1 MKATVTAGNNTD
13 KYLTLNEKIFLY
25 LGFLLLALFV
35 ALIVGPLL
43 YVLVASFMDPVTL
56 ANKGITL
63 DISKWNLLGYKR
75 VLGDEMMWRG
85 FVNSIAYSIG
95 FTIVSVT
102 VTLLAAY
109 PLSRKDFMGRNFF
122 NTLFVIT
129 MFFGGGLMPT
139 YLLIENLN
147 LINSPLA
154 VILPNAINV
163 WHIILARVYYQG
175 LPNELRDAA
184 QMDGSSDLHYFI
196 RIMMPICKPIIAVLV
211 LYQFVWQWN
220 SYFEAMLYLEDQN
233 LQPLQLI
240 IRSILVQN
248 TIQSGMMTDAE
259 SVADAAKLGELLKYS
274 TIVISSLPLLVMYPF
289 FTKYFDKG
297 IMVGSIK
304 G

>member
-1 MKATVTAGNNTD
+1 MKAAVADGNNTD
-13 KYLTLNEKIFLY
+13 KYLSLNEKIFLY
-25 LGFLLLALFV
+25 FGFLLLGLFV
-35 ALIVGPLL
+35 TLIVGPLL
-43 YVLVASFMDPVTL
+43 YVLIASFMDPVTL
-56 ANKGITL
+56 ANRGITF

-95 FTIVSVT
+95 FTVVSVT

-109 PLSRKDFMGRNFF
+109 PLSRKDFMGRKFF

-139 YLLIENLN
+139 YLLIEKMN